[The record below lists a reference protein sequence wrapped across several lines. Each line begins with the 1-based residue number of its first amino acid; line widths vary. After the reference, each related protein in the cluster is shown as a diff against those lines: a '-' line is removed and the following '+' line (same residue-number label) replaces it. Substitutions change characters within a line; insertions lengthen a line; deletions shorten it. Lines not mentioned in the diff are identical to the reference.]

1 MYFNCGWPARRAR
14 VSQVNQPVGEISCAS
29 RNRVSRDSS
38 WTLPR
43 ASLLSYPAAAPVPF
57 SLDTRHLI
65 KKQNDS
71 RASPRSTLLAF
82 QTIIP
87 ETATGVRVS
96 ESLLPRLSGGAL
108 LLWRKETRRGFWE
121 LHEFII
127 AVRVSGS
134 GDVFGVK
141 SFITKGNNR
150 VLSVFLDL
158 DFDLFHDSFLSSSSR
173 DVIWF
178 SSRRGIIYPKNDK
191 SW

>member
-1 MYFNCGWPARRAR
+1 MNIVQRQFRHRYNSSIKFTMHSTERGRRIFSPHQSREGRSFDRAGQHAIRFALMYFNCGWPARRAR

-108 LLWRKETRRGFWE
+108 LLWRKETRRGF
-121 LHEFII
+121 
-127 AVRVSGS
+127 
-134 GDVFGVK
+134 
-141 SFITKGNNR
+141 
-150 VLSVFLDL
+150 
-158 DFDLFHDSFLSSSSR
+158 
-173 DVIWF
+173 
-178 SSRRGIIYPKNDK
+178 
-191 SW
+191 

>member
-29 RNRVSRDSS
+29 RNRVSRDLS

-96 ESLLPRLSGGAL
+96 ESLPSE
-108 LLWRKETRRGFWE
+108 WRRVAVVEEGNEEGILRIARIYYSSTCFGFRGCFWSE
-121 LHEFII
+121 KFYYKGKQ
-127 AVRVSGS
+127 SCSFG
-134 GDVFGVK
+134 VFG
-141 SFITKGNNR
+141 SRFR
-150 VLSVFLDL
+150 SLSRFPFVVFFARCNLI
-158 DFDLFHDSFLSSSSR
+158 FFSSR
-173 DVIWF
+173 DDISKEW
-178 SSRRGIIYPKNDK
+178 
-191 SW
+191 

>member
-127 AVRVSGS
+127 AGYVFRVQGMFLEWKVLLQRETIVLFRCFWISIS
-134 GDVFGVK
+134 I
-141 SFITKGNNR
+141 SFTIPFCR
-150 VLSVFLDL
+150 LL
-158 DFDLFHDSFLSSSSR
+158 R
-173 DVIWF
+173 AM
-178 SSRRGIIYPKNDK
+178 
-191 SW
+191 